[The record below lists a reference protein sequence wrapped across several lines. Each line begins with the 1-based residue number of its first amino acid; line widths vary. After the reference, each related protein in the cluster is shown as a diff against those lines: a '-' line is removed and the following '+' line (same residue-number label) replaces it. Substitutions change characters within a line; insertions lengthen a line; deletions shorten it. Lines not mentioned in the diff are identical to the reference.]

1 MSQTNQ
7 LIGTLKQELRKQRI
21 NYRQVAEALDLSE
34 ASVKRMFAGSFFTL
48 ERLEKICDLVN
59 MGLDDLVAQM
69 KRNVEMTTELTLA
82 QEKELVSD
90 IKLLL
95 MAHFLINH
103 LEFSAIIEAYE
114 ISETEGI
121 RLLARLDRMKIIEL
135 QPGNRVRLLIST
147 NFKWLP
153 NGPIQRFFEQKVQS
167 EFFDSS
173 FDRAGEIRLFLSGML
188 STEANAQTI
197 DRIKSLAKE
206 FNELVTESKPLPP
219 GQYFGTSLLI
229 AMRPWEVEVFSDLR
243 RTKNLK
249 SF

>member
-69 KRNVEMTTELTLA
+69 KRNVEMTTELTLT

>member
-1 MSQTNQ
+1 MSQTSQ

-173 FDRAGEIRLFLSGML
+173 F
-188 STEANAQTI
+188 
-197 DRIKSLAKE
+197 
-206 FNELVTESKPLPP
+206 
-219 GQYFGTSLLI
+219 
-229 AMRPWEVEVFSDLR
+229 
-243 RTKNLK
+243 
-249 SF
+249 

>member
-1 MSQTNQ
+1 MSQINQ

-34 ASVKRMFAGSFFTL
+34 ASVKRMFAGRFFTL
-48 ERLEKICDLVN
+48 ERLEKICTFLN
-59 MGLDDLVAQM
+59 MGFDDLVQQM
-69 KRNVEMTTELTLA
+69 NKNVEMTTELTIN

-103 LEFSAIIEAYE
+103 LEFSTIIETYE

-121 RLLARLDRMKIIEL
+121 RLLARLDRMRIIEL
-135 QPGNRVRLLIST
+135 QPGNRVKLLIST

-153 NGPIQRFFEQKVQS
+153 NGPIQRFFEQKIQS
-167 EFFDSS
+167 EFFGSS
-173 FDRAGEIRLFLSGML
+173 FNGAGEIRIFLSGML
-188 STEANAQTI
+188 SREANAQTI
-197 DRIKSLAKE
+197 NRIKYLAKE
-206 FNELVTESKPLPP
+206 FNELILESKTVPHD
-219 GQYFGTSLLI
+219 QNFGTSLLI
-229 AMRPWEVEVFSDLR
+229 AMRPWQVEVFDELR

-249 SF
+249 IF

>member
-135 QPGNRVRLLIST
+135 QPGTRVRLLIST